1 MGFYPKKR
9 SKRHRGKVKAF
20 PKDDASKPCHL
31 TAFIGYKAGMTHI
44 VREADRPGSK
54 VNKKEIVEAVTII
67 ETPPMMSVGVV
78 GYIETPRG
86 LRALKTVWAEHI
98 GEECRRRFYKNWS
111 KSKKKAFTKAS
122 KKWEDDLG
130 KKEIAKELNQI
141 KKYCSVV
148 RLICHTQQKLLRRR
162 QKKAHIME
170 IQINGGTVAQ
180 KVDYAR
186 DLFEKEVR
194 CKAVFAKD
202 EMIDCIGV
210 TKGKGFKGVTSRW
223 HTKKLPRKTHK
234 GLRKVACIGA
244 WHPSRIQF
252 TVARAGQKGYHHR
265 TEINKKIYDM
275 RDGFHKKD
283 GKLIKNNASTEY
295 DLADKSINPMG
306 GFPHYGEVKQD
317 FIMIKGCCI
326 GPKKRGITLRKSLQV
341 HTKRKALE
349 KINLK
354 FIDTSSKFGHG
365 RFQTPQDKMAFMGPL
380 KKDKERQQAAAIAAA
395 GGN

>member
-1 MGFYPKKR
+1 MG
-9 SKRHRGKVKAF
+9 
-20 PKDDASKPCHL
+20 
-31 TAFIGYKAGMTHI
+31 GYKAGMSHI
-44 VREADRPGSK
+44 VREMDRPGSK
-54 VNKKEIVEAVTII
+54 NNKKEVVEAVTII
-67 ETPPMMSVGVV
+67 ETPPMIAVGVV

-86 LRALKTVWAEHI
+86 MGALKTVWAEHI

-130 KKEIAKELNQI
+130 KKEIAKELN
-141 KKYCSVV
+141 
-148 RLICHTQQKLLRRR
+148 
-162 QKKAHIME
+162 
-170 IQINGGTVAQ
+170 QINGGTVAQ

-252 TVARAGQKGYHHR
+252 TVARAGQ
-265 TEINKKIYDM
+265 
-275 RDGFHKKD
+275 
-283 GKLIKNNASTEY
+283 
-295 DLADKSINPMG
+295 
-306 GFPHYGEVKQD
+306 
-317 FIMIKGCCI
+317 
-326 GPKKRGITLRKSLQV
+326 
-341 HTKRKALE
+341 
-349 KINLK
+349 
-354 FIDTSSKFGHG
+354 
-365 RFQTPQDKMAFMGPL
+365 
-380 KKDKERQQAAAIAAA
+380 
-395 GGN
+395 